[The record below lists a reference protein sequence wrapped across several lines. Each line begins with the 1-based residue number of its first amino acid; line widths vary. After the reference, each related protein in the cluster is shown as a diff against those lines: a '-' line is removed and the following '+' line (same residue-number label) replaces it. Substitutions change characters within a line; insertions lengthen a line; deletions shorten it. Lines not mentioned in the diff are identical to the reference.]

1 MHYQRERILKM
12 TNNDVINFYMI
23 TPTNRN
29 QNRLKRQKENQ
40 LPNEKVSFQIGTG
53 PRRPISGFSSK
64 TEVVC
69 WLWKSIKYKITPFS
83 ELNYRE
89 SQSTTF
95 DPDLHIPNELFENQK
110 FKNVPLEL
118 VTGQGMILV
127 NFLFENLCILEFY
140 EFKSTSFMRPHSRTL
155 TKESLEYALGVLRT
169 EKKITPNLLKSPK
182 KKGQG

>member
-1 MHYQRERILKM
+1 M
-12 TNNDVINFYMI
+12 
-23 TPTNRN
+23 
-29 QNRLKRQKENQ
+29 
-40 LPNEKVSFQIGTG
+40 
-53 PRRPISGFSSK
+53 
-64 TEVVC
+64 
-69 WLWKSIKYKITPFS
+69 
-83 ELNYRE
+83 NYRE